1 MICKFCEKRK
11 LIYCGER
18 YADGTQDINNGLV
31 KEFKDSVVK
40 NIISDFI

>member
-1 MICKFCEKRK
+1 MFCKFCEKRI

-18 YADGTQDINNGLV
+18 YADGTQDINSLV